1 MQKQAELDFS
11 MEDEDDLDY
20 DDELDDEDWEASV
33 RLANE
38 LQGVKSPLAE
48 YIPGEDVF
56 ENSDDLL
63 SLEFDNLSK
72 EEEDALGRAAREAV
86 RKYEEEMRMK
96 QSEKKNA
103 WTSWNDEMVIAT
115 PPQPSPNK
123 GDAIKGVKKADMID
137 SSGPAGVDA
146 DYSKMTVTQLK
157 DLLRSKGLKL
167 SGKKEELIERLEG
180 S

>member
-1 MQKQAELDFS
+1 
-11 MEDEDDLDY
+11 
-20 DDELDDEDWEASV
+20 
-33 RLANE
+33 
-38 LQGVKSPLAE
+38 
-48 YIPGEDVF
+48 
-56 ENSDDLL
+56 
-63 SLEFDNLSK
+63 
-72 EEEDALGRAAREAV
+72 
-86 RKYEEEMRMK
+86 
-96 QSEKKNA
+96 
-103 WTSWNDEMVIAT
+103 MVIAT

-137 SSGPAGVDA
+137 SGPAGVDA